1 MNNLGTVEQGAKVW
15 KNVLRQLDK
24 NEKITSLVM
33 KDVDFYN
40 LSKFLRYKNDNRI
53 LIKSIFE
60 RSIGITLR
68 NAYPANQTREFRS
81 VIIKMKPRSL

>member
-40 LSKFLRYKNDNRI
+40 LSKFLRFKNDNRI
-53 LIKSIFE
+53 YLRALSE
-60 RSIGITLR
+60 RSIRLVIR
-68 NAYPANQTREFRS
+68 NVYPANQTEELRE
-81 VIIKMKPRSL
+81 VTVKMKPRSL

>member
-24 NEKITSLVM
+24 NEKVTSLVM
-33 KDVDFYN
+33 KDTDFYN

-53 LIKSIFE
+53 FLKSLFE
-60 RSIGITLR
+60 RHIGFTLR
-68 NAYPANQTREFRS
+68 NIYPANQTREFRA